1 MAASISAMR
10 RGVSCAAVVAAAA
23 SIAGAVAEARPYV
36 PLVDYYITGEVVGR
50 AAGKNAATVEL
61 KWDYKCLG
69 DRLGPAT
76 FSWTLKVTRREP
88 GPERAVSVGSGTAK
102 AGSRRV
108 VVPPGRWQPVADP
121 FRCETERGAGSTAP
135 EIGREFEVPDYC
147 GWSVRTVAGRAM
159 LEQRGAVEAVRRGG
173 SVTLGDAISTSRRS
187 LVELRDRTSGSA
199 VRIGANS
206 SVTVDTRYC
215 PRTGAWKL
223 ALLRGAVAAE
233 ARPSEARAAYE
244 LRSANARTTARAGAA
259 WTVTVGR
266 TGRQRWTR
274 VAVRASRVAVA
285 NARGRRA
292 VVVRAGF
299 ATVVRGAGAPSR
311 PRRG

>member
-1 MAASISAMR
+1 MR
-10 RGVSCAAVVAAAA
+10 WRVACTIGACVAA
-23 SIAGAVAEARPYV
+23 SIAGAAADARRYV
-36 PLVDYYITGEVVGR
+36 PLVDYYITGDVLAR
-50 AAGKNAATVEL
+50 APGKNAATVEL

-76 FSWTLKVTRREP
+76 FSWTLKVRRRAP
-88 GPERAVSVGSGTAK
+88 GPERDVSVGSGTSK
-102 AGSRRV
+102 TGSRRV

-121 FRCETERGAGSTAP
+121 FRCETERGAGSTTP
-135 EIGREFEVPDYC
+135 EIGREFEIPDYC
-147 GWSVRTVAGRAM
+147 GWAVRTVAGRAT
-159 LEQRGAVEAVRRGG
+159 LEQRGAVEALRRGG

-187 LVELRDRTSGSA
+187 SVELRDRTSGSA

-206 SVTVDTRYC
+206 RVTVDTRHC

-223 ALLRGAVAAE
+223 ALIRGAVAAQ
-233 ARPSEARAAYE
+233 ARPSDARGAYE
-244 LRSANARTTARAGAA
+244 LRSANARTTARGGGAA